1 MAKKDMHRLHSR
13 LVESQFKPMKMRV
26 AAALVYHNIT
36 GKTRTAA
43 SGQEYEGALADTAIA
58 LSQVAD
64 LYYTNAQGRL
74 TRIPEDD
81 LVLGRFERA
90 GDQFRTHSGQVYR
103 DVMLRRAD
111 VMGAVVILR
120 KGRETI
126 DDAQAGFKATAPKP
140 AAG

>member
-43 SGQEYEGALADTAIA
+43 SGQEYEAALADTAIA

-74 TRIPEDD
+74 TQET
-81 LVLGRFERA
+81 LVWSA
-90 GDQFRTHSGQVYR
+90 GMREWAPARTV
-103 DVMLRRAD
+103 
-111 VMGAVVILR
+111 
-120 KGRETI
+120 
-126 DDAQAGFKATAPKP
+126 P
-140 AAG
+140 ALAALFGGPPPLPR